1 MSSIADYSSWIGRQ
15 KTQQDGIDRQRIQTM
30 AATLDISP
38 DFNNGDNLPPLWHWI
53 LFNDIHRASELA
65 EDGHARKGAF
75 LPPIELPRRMWAGGR
90 FEFLQP
96 LIVGDKI
103 KRVSTIKDIKL
114 KNGKSGALAFV
125 TVEHE
130 IRAEA
135 GGHWVEEHD
144 IVYREAANAPWQE
157 LAEVVVDDEVADW
170 SKEIL
175 ANPVL
180 LFRYSALTFNGHR
193 IHYDRVYCQQQEG
206 YPGLIV
212 HGPLT
217 ATLLLELLREKLPQA
232 IVRKF
237 KFRAL
242 HPLFDHLPFS
252 IHGRVEGQR
261 VLLWAKDSRQ
271 QRAMEAE
278 AII

>member
-1 MSSIADYSSWIGRQ
+1 MSSIIDYSSCIGRQ
-15 KTQQDGIDRQRIQTM
+15 KTQQDGIDRLRIQSI

-38 DFNNGDNLPPLWHWI
+38 EFNNGDRLPPLWHWI
-53 LFNDIHRASELA
+53 LFNDIHLASELA
-65 EDGHARKGAF
+65 EDGHACKGDF

-90 FEFLQP
+90 FKFLQP
-96 LIVGDKI
+96 LIVGDTL
-103 KRVSTIKDIKL
+103 KRISTIKDIKQ
-114 KNGKSGALAFV
+114 KRGNSGALAFV
-125 TVEHE
+125 TVEHD

-144 IVYREAANAPWQE
+144 IVYREAAKAPWQE
-157 LAEVVVDDEVADW
+157 PAEAVIDNEVADW

-175 ANPVL
+175 ADSVL

-193 IHYDRVYCQQQEG
+193 IHYDREYCQQQEG

-217 ATLLLELLREKLPQA
+217 ATLLLELLREKLPRA
-232 IVRKF
+232 IVKKF

-242 HPLFDHLPFS
+242 RPLFDHLPFS
-252 IHGRVEGQR
+252 IHGRVEGGQI
-261 VLLWAKDSRQ
+261 LLWAKDSRQ